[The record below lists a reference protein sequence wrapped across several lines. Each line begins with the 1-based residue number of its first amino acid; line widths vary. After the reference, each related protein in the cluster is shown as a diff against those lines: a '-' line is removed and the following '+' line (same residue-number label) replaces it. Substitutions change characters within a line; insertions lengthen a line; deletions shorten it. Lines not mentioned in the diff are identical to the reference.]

1 MKSLQEREV
10 GAFEARKK
18 FSSLLDAASRGE
30 RIWITKYG
38 KRMALLCSGLG
49 TVDSETENLVEEFR
63 KIRASAKPG
72 KETLKELIEE
82 GRGTSGE
89 VGEELL

>member
-10 GAFEARKK
+10 GIFEAKNK

-38 KRMALLCSGLG
+38 KHMALLSSGLDA
-49 TVDSETENLVEEFR
+49 VDSVGENLVEEFR

>member
-10 GAFEARKK
+10 GAFEAKNK
-18 FSSLLDAASRGE
+18 LSSLLDAASRGQ
-30 RIWITKYG
+30 RIWITKHG
-38 KRMALLCSGLG
+38 KREALLSSGLG
-49 TVDSETENLVEEFR
+49 TVDTETENLVEEFR

-82 GRGTSGE
+82 GRGASGE